1 MQIEISST
9 IPVCMNNY
17 FMIALACFYA
27 CSTALCAEEISQ
39 ETPKPPPLWES
50 TAETSVLATS
60 GNTDVATIG
69 LAATSAYRPDP
80 WSIKGKAAYLTSR
93 SSGTKTAESYDAA
106 LRGERKIS
114 QDLNL
119 FLSAAY
125 LKNEFTGFKDRIG
138 SEAGLGYLIYADNW
152 HSISSEVG
160 AGVIRENLISGVGGT
175 ALGSRT
181 FINGR
186 AAAEYKW
193 KISETAEFSDTVTF
207 LENLATTQ
215 DWRLSNLA
223 AITAMMTQTVSLKVS
238 FRVDHLNQPVTGK
251 KATDT
256 TTAIALIAKF

>member
-1 MQIEISST
+1 MKHSL
-9 IPVCMNNY
+9 
-17 FMIALACFYA
+17 MIALACSYF
-27 CSTALCAEEISQ
+27 CSPSLFAEETSQ
-39 ETPKPPPLWES
+39 GMPKPPPLWES
-50 TAETSVLATS
+50 TGETSVLVTS

-69 LAATSAYRPDP
+69 LAAETTYRPDP
-80 WSIKGKAAYLTSR
+80 WSIKGRAAYLTSR
-93 SSGTKTAESYDAA
+93 SSGTKMAESYDAA

-114 QDLNL
+114 QDLSL
-119 FLSAAY
+119 FLSGAY

-138 SEAGLGYLIYADNW
+138 SEVGIGYLIYADNG
-152 HSISSEVG
+152 HSISSEIG
-160 AGVIRENLISGVGGT
+160 AGVIRENLISGAGGT
-175 ALGSRT
+175 TLGSRT
-181 FINGR
+181 FLNGR

-215 DWRLSNLA
+215 DWRLSNTA
-223 AITAMMTQTVSLKVS
+223 ALTAMMTQTVSLKVS

>member
-1 MQIEISST
+1 MKHYLMIVLAWSS
-9 IPVCMNNY
+9 
-17 FMIALACFYA
+17 F
-27 CSTALCAEEISQ
+27 CSVSLHAAEISQ
-39 ETPKPPPLWES
+39 DTTQPPPLWES
-50 TAETSVLATS
+50 TAETSVLVTS

-69 LAATSAYRPDP
+69 LAAASAYRPDP
-80 WSIKGKAAYLTSR
+80 WSIKGNAAYLTSR
-93 SSGTKTAESYDAA
+93 SSGAKTAESYDAA

-114 QDLNL
+114 QDLSL

-138 SEAGLGYLIYADNW
+138 SEVGLGYLIYADNW
-152 HSISSEVG
+152 HSISSEIG
-160 AGVIRENLISGVGGT
+160 AGVIRENLISGVSGT

-193 KISETAEFSDTVTF
+193 KISETAEFSDTVTL

-223 AITAMMTQTVSLKVS
+223 AVTAMMTQTVSLKVS